1 MKNGLGKYI
10 SLLLRHHPEYQ
21 SLHMSEDGW
30 VLVDELVYKLNT
42 KRRPVDFDTIKSI
55 VDNDSKNRFDL
66 QEFDG
71 SYYIRANQG
80 HTIKSVKID
89 FEEMIPP
96 DVLYHGTAY
105 KSVESIQESGIKKM
119 QRQYVHLSKDVST
132 AITVGVRHGHVRVF
146 EIDAKQMYEDGIKF
160 YLSKN
165 GVWLTD
171 YVDVKYIKL
180 LSLGAI
186 TIDK

>member
-1 MKNGLGKYI
+1 
-10 SLLLRHHPEYQ
+10 
-21 SLHMSEDGW
+21 MSEDGW

-42 KRRPVDFDTIKSI
+42 KSRPVNFDTINNI
-55 VDNDSKNRFDL
+55 VQNDVKNRFDM

-89 FEEMIPP
+89 FEEMVPP
-96 DVLYHGTAY
+96 DILYHGTAQ
-105 KSVESIQESGIKKM
+105 KSVDSILATGINKQK
-119 QRQYVHLSKDVST
+119 RQYVHLSKDVST

-146 EIDAKQMYEDGIKF
+146 EINAKQMHDDGIKF

-171 YVDVKYIKL
+171 YVDTKYIKL
-180 LSLGAI
+180 LSIGAI